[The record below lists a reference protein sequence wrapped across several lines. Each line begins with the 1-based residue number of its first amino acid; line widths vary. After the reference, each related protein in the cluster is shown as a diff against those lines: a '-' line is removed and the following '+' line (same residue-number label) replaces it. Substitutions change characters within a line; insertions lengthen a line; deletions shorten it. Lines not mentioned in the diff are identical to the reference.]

1 MATMAAEQGA
11 NGLSESHTNLLGLL
25 AGDARSPGL
34 HQPTAFSLEVT
45 EDRVCIQ
52 VWFETER
59 SKELRALQ
67 QTRET

>member
-11 NGLSESHTNLLGLL
+11 HGLSESHTNLLGLL
-25 AGDARSPGL
+25 AGGAQSPGL
-34 HQPTAFSLEVT
+34 HHSTAFSLEVT

-52 VWFETER
+52 VWFEPER